1 MNIGTPR
8 ITVVVPTY
16 NRPASLTYCL
26 QHLAAQETDEAV
38 EILVVDDGSDDA
50 EPVADAV
57 ARIPSARLIRQARKG
72 PAAARNAGVRA
83 AAGSLICLTDDDCE
97 PDRAWA
103 SRLARA
109 LHDGEDVVAGL
120 TRNGAGDSRVAL
132 ASQLLV
138 EHFAEQS
145 AVPFAASNN
154 IGATARLLRE
164 IPFDESYP
172 DAGGEDRDW
181 CQRVAARGYRIAHDP
196 SALIV
201 HHQSLTLRRYVS
213 QHARYGRASYHYHRS
228 PRGRRSLERP
238 HFYAGLI
245 RRGFRAGPSVG
256 LLVTAAQ
263 WVTALGYL
271 SEWLRASV
279 PSRRDRSARDRSGSR
294 R

>member
-1 MNIGTPR
+1 VNIGTPR

-16 NRPASLTYCL
+16 NRPASLTRCL
-26 QHLAAQETDEAV
+26 QHLSAQDTEEPI

-50 EPVADAV
+50 ESVAAAV
-57 ARIPSARLIRQARKG
+57 ALITSARLVRQTRKG

-97 PDRAWA
+97 PGRAWVA
-103 SRLARA
+103 RLTRA

-120 TRNGAGDSRVAL
+120 TRNGAGENRLAL

-154 IGATARLLRE
+154 IAATARLLRD
-164 IPFDESYP
+164 IPFDESYS

-181 CQRVAARGYRIAHDP
+181 CQRLAARGYRIAHDP
-196 SALIV
+196 EALVV
-201 HHQSLTLRRYVS
+201 HHQPVTIRRYVS

-238 HFYAGLI
+238 HFYTGVI
-245 RRGFRAGPSVG
+245 RRGFSAGPSVG

-271 SEWLRASV
+271 GEWMRASV
-279 PSRRDRSARDRSGSR
+279 PLRTDRSGSR
-294 R
+294 E